1 MYSTFVLLYL
11 HVHVLV
17 LIILINFV
25 LCDFR
30 AIEGNP
36 IIFLKKEEE
45 EKEEEEV
52 KEEVEVE
59 MPPFP
64 CKLKLYF

>member
-1 MYSTFVLLYL
+1 MYSTCIFVLLYL

-17 LIILINFV
+17 LIIVINFV

-30 AIEGNP
+30 SIEGNP

-45 EKEEEEV
+45 
-52 KEEVEVE
+52 VE

-64 CKLKLYF
+64 RKLKLYF

>member
-1 MYSTFVLLYL
+1 M
-11 HVHVLV
+11 

-30 AIEGNP
+30 LIEDNP

-45 EKEEEEV
+45 VKEEE
-52 KEEVEVE
+52 EVE